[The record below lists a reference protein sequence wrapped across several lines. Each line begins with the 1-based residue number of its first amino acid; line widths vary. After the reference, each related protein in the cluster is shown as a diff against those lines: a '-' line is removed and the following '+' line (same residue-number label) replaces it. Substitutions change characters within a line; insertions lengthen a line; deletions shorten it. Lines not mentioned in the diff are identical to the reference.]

1 MSFRARV
8 TAALL
13 VGALLPM
20 TALALLVRH
29 EMTARLTAQY
39 ERRVDAIVAGIAT
52 RLARES
58 DAVGAALS
66 QVRAALSSDNRF
78 RRAAVDGVETERRYL
93 LDYAG
98 DAMRLAGLDLLQIQD
113 ETGRVVSSGH
123 FRNDYDRV
131 DAVLPRR
138 LASSPGGIALVRART
153 PTASLLA
160 LAGIDSVSIGSRRF
174 RLVGGIEAKDR
185 LMEELSRDEA
195 LRVSLVLPGDSLA
208 GGDES
213 SALLAPEAIVRE
225 LRVPFVDPGQPGPET
240 AVLRVSHDLDE
251 MQALR
256 RSVDRWFIV
265 AVAVTAALA
274 ALVAGRVSSRVSR
287 PVVELAEKA
296 ARIDLD
302 RLDVDFPTGRRD
314 EIGVLSR
321 GLAAMTTRLRES
333 TARLKDAE
341 RRAAI
346 GDLARQVNHDLRNGL
361 TPIRNVLR
369 HLTQQVQ
376 DDPARLPD
384 VFRERQG
391 TFQSS
396 ISYLDELAGH
406 YARLAQRGEPVRC
419 DLNEVVGRVA
429 AGMQGTSG
437 VDLRADLCK
446 DAVVFADPISLRRIV
461 ENLQDNAIDSLAG
474 RGGHVTVSTERVRSD
489 SGETRV
495 RLSVSDTGVGMND
508 IQRTRIF
515 DDFYTTKPAGSGL
528 GLSIVRRLVMDLDGT
543 IQVVSEEGRGSRFIV
558 EFPAAGEG
566 AA

>member
-1 MSFRARV
+1 MSFRTRV

-13 VGALLPM
+13 VGALVPM

-58 DAVGAALS
+58 DAVGAALG

-78 RRAAVDGVETERRYL
+78 RRAAVDGVEAERRYL

-98 DAMRLAGLDLLQIQD
+98 NAMRLAGLDLLQIQD
-113 ETGRVVSSGH
+113 EAGRIVSSGH

-131 DAVLPRR
+131 DPVLPRR

-153 PTASLLA
+153 PTAPLLA

-195 LRVSLVLPGDSLA
+195 LRMSLVLPGDSLA
-208 GGDES
+208 DGDGS
-213 SALLAPEAIVRE
+213 SPPLAEAVVRE
-225 LRVPFVDPGQPGPET
+225 LRVAFVDPDQPGPET
-240 AVLRVSHDLDE
+240 AVVRVSHDLVE
-251 MQALR
+251 LQALR
-256 RSVDRWFIV
+256 RSIDRWFVV
-265 AVAVTAALA
+265 AVAATAALA

-302 RLDVDFPTGRRD
+302 RLDVDFSTGRHD
-314 EIGVLSR
+314 EIGVLSS
-321 GLAAMTTRLRES
+321 GLAAMTSRLRES

-361 TPIRNVLR
+361 TPIRNALR
-369 HLTQQVQ
+369 HLTQQAQ

-406 YARLAQRGEPVRC
+406 YARLAPRGERVRC
-419 DLNEVVGRVA
+419 DLNEVVRRVA
-429 AGMQGTSG
+429 AGVQGTAG
-437 VDLRADLCK
+437 VDLRTELCK
-446 DAVVFADPISLRRIV
+446 DAVVTADPISLRRIV
-461 ENLQDNAIDSLAG
+461 ENLQDNAIDSLVG
-474 RGGHVTVSTERVRSD
+474 RGGQVTVSTERVGAD
-489 SGETRV
+489 AGETRV
-495 RLSVSDTGVGMND
+495 RLSVSDTGVGMSD
-508 IQRTRIF
+508 VTRAHLF
-515 DDFYTTKPAGSGL
+515 DDFFTTKPAGSGL

-543 IQVVSEEGRGSRFIV
+543 IQVASEEGRGSRFTV
-558 EFPAAGEG
+558 EFPAAGEE

>member
-29 EMTARLTAQY
+29 EMTSRLTAQY
-39 ERRVDAIVAGIAT
+39 ERRVDAIVAGIEF
-52 RLARES
+52 RLGREG
-58 DAVGAALS
+58 DAVHAALA
-66 QVRAALSSDNRF
+66 QVRGALSSDNRF
-78 RRAAVDGVETERRYL
+78 RRAAVDGVEAERRYL

-98 DAMRLAGLDLLQIQD
+98 GAMRLAGLSVLQIQD
-113 ETGRVVSSGH
+113 ESGRIVSSGH

-131 DAVLPRR
+131 DAALPRR
-138 LASSPGGIALVRART
+138 LASSPGGIALVRMRT
-153 PTASLLA
+153 PAAALVA
-160 LAGIDSVSIGSRRF
+160 LAGIDSVVIGSRRF
-174 RLVGGIEAKDR
+174 WLVGGIDTSDR
-185 LMEELSRDEA
+185 LMMALGQDEA
-195 LRVSLVLPGDSLA
+195 VSLVLPGDSLA
-208 GGDES
+208 GGEAS
-213 SALLAPEAIVRE
+213 SPPPRAPRAVVRAIRLAYIDPE
-225 LRVPFVDPGQPGPET
+225 QPGPAI
-240 AVLRVSHDLDE
+240 AVLQVSHDLDE
-251 MQALR
+251 LQALR
-256 RSVDRWFIV
+256 RSIDRWFVV

-369 HLTQQVQ
+369 HLTQQAQ

-396 ISYLDELAGH
+396 ISYLDELAGN

-446 DAVVFADPISLRRIV
+446 DAVVFADPVSLRRIV

-474 RGGHVTVSTERVRSD
+474 RGGQVTVSTERVRSD

-495 RLSVSDTGVGMND
+495 RLSVSDTGVGMSD
-508 IQRTRIF
+508 GQRARIF
-515 DDFYTTKPAGSGL
+515 DDFYSTKPAGSGL
-528 GLSIVRRLVMDLDGT
+528 GLSIVRRLVMDLEGT